1 MREFF
6 RGWRRKSGVLTLLMA
21 LVFMAVWVRG
31 FTTADQIEFYP
42 GATTFHTW
50 FSENGNLGWESG
62 DDFERTTPREKQWR
76 LIWTHYQIEPELDF
90 ESGNIR
96 HLRWMWVYLRIYFRR
111 QQSPAIPHL
120 ECYVRCSSIII
131 PLTLLS
137 LWLILFT
144 PRKST
149 QKKIADPIPFEK
161 RG

>member
-21 LVFMAVWVRG
+21 LVFMAGWVRG

-76 LIWTHYQIEPELDF
+76 LIWTHYQIEPEFDF

-96 HLRWMWVYLRIYFRR
+96 TFTLDVGLPWDIFPATAIACNSAPRMLRPMQFHHPPTDVTI
-111 QQSPAIPHL
+111 
-120 ECYVRCSSIII
+120 
-131 PLTLLS
+131 TLANS
-137 LWLILFT
+137 LH
-144 PRKST
+144 PP
-149 QKKIADPIPFEK
+149 KIHSKEDS
-161 RG
+161 